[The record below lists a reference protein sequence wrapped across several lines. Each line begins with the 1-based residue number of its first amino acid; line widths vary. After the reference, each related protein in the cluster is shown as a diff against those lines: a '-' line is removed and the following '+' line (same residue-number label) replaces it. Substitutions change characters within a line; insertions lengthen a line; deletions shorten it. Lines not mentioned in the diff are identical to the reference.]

1 MKKLVIANWK
11 MNPDTQAE
19 AEKLITA
26 YAGLKIPAAAEAVLA
41 PPSPYIV
48 LAKQSLKNMELG
60 AQDAYWMDEAPA
72 TGEVSPAML
81 RDLGVKYVIVG
92 HSETRRALKETDD
105 DVWKK
110 LAAVQL
116 DGMTPVLCVGEPLEV
131 REKGEK
137 AAADY
142 VLKQLLANTETLIT
156 YCPILNQA
164 VIAYEPVWA
173 ISTSG
178 SGEEETPEDAAK
190 MISLIRDTMVSKC
203 HLEGLR
209 VIYGGTVNR
218 STAASFLARPEID
231 GVLVGRASLNAD
243 EFQDILN
250 AAI

>member
-1 MKKLVIANWK
+1 MKKLIIANWK
-11 MNPDTQAE
+11 MNPSSEAE
-19 AEKLITA
+19 AAKLIA
-26 YAGLKIPAAAEAVLA
+26 DYSKVKVPVGMEAVLC
-41 PPSPYIV
+41 PPAPYIV
-48 LAKQSLKNMELG
+48 LAKQNLNNLELG
-60 AQDAYWMDEAPA
+60 AQDAYWMDEGPA
-72 TGEVSPAML
+72 TGGVSPAML

-116 DGMTPVLCVGEPLEV
+116 DGLVPVLCVGEPMEV
-131 REKGEK
+131 REKGED
-137 AAADY
+137 AVADY
-142 VLKQLLANTETLIT
+142 ILRQLLANTETILT
-156 YCPILNQA
+156 YCPILSDA

-178 SGEEETPEDAAK
+178 SGKEETPEDATK
-190 MISLIRDTMVSKC
+190 MISLIRETMVSKC

-218 STAASFLARPEID
+218 ETAKSFLSRPEID
-231 GVLVGRASLNAD
+231 GTLVGRASLDAA

-250 AAI
+250 A